1 MNIEELLDREHPLNV
16 GLLDMAVQAFY
27 TGDPAT
33 QKEAERVLT
42 IFQNH
47 PDTWQQVAS
56 ILETSQSL
64 HTKFL
69 GLRILDNFITVRWN
83 TVPLETRLE
92 IRNYIV
98 GLVISLT
105 STANLDLMERTLVTK
120 LNMVLIQI
128 LKKDWL
134 QHWVTFIPEIVAAS
148 QTNLSLCENNLRIL
162 KLLNEEIFDYSGDQ
176 MTVARTEKLKA
187 QMKKE
192 ADIVFGLCKQVL
204 EANDVPP
211 PSLTEAA
218 LATLSRFLVWLP
230 QDFVADSG
238 IVYIIGNLIDRH
250 RVLVLE
256 CFTTIASHD
265 IVHNGDGNC
274 EAQIVIIY
282 RTVMDYIQKALPLVK
297 GFALLY
303 EDSDA
308 YDQSFVH
315 HAVLLITTILSKHLG
330 TLDRL
335 CYNDGMFPVFT
346 YLLELSRIED
356 VEMWRMCLE
365 YWEYLTSQPDQ
376 TSSHYTKLHLADI
389 RILILDRM
397 IPPDEV
403 LLVEDDDGEVT
414 KEYIKEGGKSAT
426 FKSMKHVLSDITR
439 LDTQGTIKVIQE
451 RLVLLAQSENWA
463 WVYLNKLCWAIGA
476 ISGTLTS
483 ADENSFLM
491 LILEELV
498 RMLEKSSA
506 DTRTTISGETSYV
519 LTSCLVYIGTQ
530 YVRFIDVNPIFL
542 NLVLSRLFSYMH
554 DSLPGVRDM
563 ACDSFMKLCQGCPE
577 TLANKIIGNYSAP
590 IVWMVIRDINN
601 YTMDLDTS
609 QMSLVYGAL
618 GHLVV
623 SLASPIDRKLALDE
637 LAKTPEIYLNQ
648 DWHTVNIT
656 SVSLSVDK
664 LKPVLTAIKLCQ
676 AVCSSTGPTYQPIFY
691 RQLGFY
697 VDIYKVTSKFI
708 RSSEGVEDSLE
719 KRQCQKIKTEIQRLV
734 ENVFSHSND
743 GQSSSNSSKNQL
755 QDLLQVILEDYH
767 ALSGTS
773 EPMVLDMMA
782 TILGK
787 EELLWPQALDAILAD
802 LFEPTLMLINQ
813 NFSDYPTH
821 RLGFFRLLRSLNQ
834 RYFEDFLRL
843 PSNTITIIVDSILW
857 GTKHT
862 VSDISHVA
870 LQTCLDMI
878 NAASQLEDEDMASEF
893 YRMYYLRI
901 LTETL
906 TILVDPDCQNGFK
919 YQSQLLARMLELV
932 QEGEIYTQVFD
943 TATVDNPLMSNATY
957 LQDYVQRFFIHTFPL
972 LQKDQTEVLVLG
984 MFEYSGDLERFQSDL
999 LDFIIDIRQ
1008 VDDIDAGNQRR
1019 QQQQDA
1025 ELELLRFV

>member
-1 MNIEELLDREHPLNV
+1 
-16 GLLDMAVQAFY
+16 
-27 TGDPAT
+27 
-33 QKEAERVLT
+33 
-42 IFQNH
+42 
-47 PDTWQQVAS
+47 
-56 ILETSQSL
+56 
-64 HTKFL
+64 
-69 GLRILDNFITVRWN
+69 
-83 TVPLETRLE
+83 
-92 IRNYIV
+92 
-98 GLVISLT
+98 
-105 STANLDLMERTLVTK
+105 MERTLVTK
-120 LNMVLIQI
+120 LNMILIQI

-148 QTNLSLCENNLRIL
+148 QTSLSLCENNLRIL

-192 ADIVFGLCKQVL
+192 ADMVFGLCKQVL
-204 EANDVPP
+204 EANDVPQ

-230 QDFVADSG
+230 QDFVVDSG

-265 IVHNGDGNC
+265 IAQNGDGNS

-282 RTVMDYIQKALPLVK
+282 RTVMDYLQKTLPLVK
-297 GFALLY
+297 DFALLY

-335 CYNDGMFPVFT
+335 CYNDGMIPAFT

-365 YWEYLTSQPDQ
+365 YWEYLTSQHDQ
-376 TSSHYTKLHLADI
+376 TSSSYTKQYLVNI

-397 IPPDEV
+397 VPPDEV

-414 KEYIKEGGKSAT
+414 KEYTKEGNKSVT
-426 FKSMKHVLSDITR
+426 FKSMKHVLSDFTR
-439 LDTQGTIKVIQE
+439 LDTQGTIKTIQE
-451 RLVLLAQSENWA
+451 RLVLLAKSENWP
-463 WVYLNKLCWAIGA
+463 WVDLNKLCWAIGA
-476 ISGTLTS
+476 ISGTLNDD
-483 ADENSFLM
+483 DENSFLM
-491 LILEELV
+491 LILQELV
-498 RMLEKSSA
+498 RLLEKSSTGA
-506 DTRTTISGETSYV
+506 RTTINGEASYV

-530 YVRFIDVNPIFL
+530 YVRFIDANPLFL
-542 NLVLSRLFSYMH
+542 NLVLSRSFSYMH
-554 DSLPGVRDM
+554 DPVPGVRDM

-577 TLANKIIGNYSAP
+577 TLTNKIIGNYSASVMW
-590 IVWMVIRDINN
+590 IVIRDINSF
-601 YTMDLDTS
+601 TMDLDTS
-609 QMSLVYGAL
+609 QMSIVYGAL

-623 SLASPIDRKLALDE
+623 SLASPTDQKLALDE
-637 LAKTPEIYLNQ
+637 LIKTPEIYLNQ
-648 DWHTVNIT
+648 DWYTVNIT
-656 SVSLSVDK
+656 PLSLNIDR
-664 LKPVLTAIKLCQ
+664 LKPVFTTIKLCQ
-676 AVCSSTGPTYQPIFY
+676 AVCSSTGSIYQPFFY
-691 RQLGFY
+691 RQLSFY

-708 RSSEGVEDSLE
+708 RSSVLEGVEDSLE
-719 KRQCQKIKTEIQRLV
+719 KRQCQKIKIEIQRLV
-734 ENVFSHSND
+734 EKVFSHTND
-743 GQSSSNSSKNQL
+743 EQNSSNSNSNQL
-755 QDLLQVILEDYH
+755 QDLLQVILEDYR
-767 ALSGTS
+767 AVSVPS

-782 TILGK
+782 TVLRNQV
-787 EELLWPQALDAILAD
+787 LLWPQALDTILTN

-834 RYFEDFLRL
+834 RFFEDFLRL
-843 PSNTITIIVDSILW
+843 PSNTFTIIVDSILW

-870 LQTCLDMI
+870 LQTCLEMI
-878 NAASQLEDEDMASEF
+878 NNVSQLEDEDMASEF

-919 YQSQLLARMLELV
+919 YQSQLLARMLELI

-957 LQDYVQRFFIHTFPL
+957 LQDYVQRFFSHTFPL

-984 MFEYSGDLERFQSDL
+984 MFEYSGDLERCQSDL